1 MQRSIRGFFANKR
14 SVTEGATSSS
24 SQNPRRNDEGE
35 PPAKKSSK
43 ELSPSIDAVTIEP
56 SSNSSVSEA
65 KSVGEEDSQKRSGS
79 ADYLNNAD
87 LSILLK
93 NNSSTQ
99 SLTDKEKYTL
109 LTHHFKPGGRY
120 VFPKTKLHNKMRSF
134 QRSWQTAYPWL
145 VYSESEDG
153 GFCKYCMLFA
163 TYNAAGVLV
172 SSALTNFNKATDILK
187 EHHRKEYHIAASVKA
202 ENFIKIMQKP
212 QKAIS
217 SIIDTQRSTLIEK
230 NRKLLHSII
239 SCIVFC
245 GRQNIALR
253 GHVESTDGE
262 NNAGN
267 FLALLKFRA
276 DAGDEVLA
284 NHFSQATNR
293 AKYTSP
299 TIQNELISILGEQVR
314 ESIVNQ
320 IPFDAPYFSI
330 LADEV
335 TDVSNREQLSL
346 VIRFVDS
353 DGNIH
358 EEFLGFQNLQRIT
371 GEAIASSILD
381 TLPQWNLDIKNC
393 RGQGYDGASNMSSS
407 RRGTQALI
415 REKSPKAVYTHC
427 RAHCLNLTI
436 VHSCDQPLIRNML
449 GTFNEVCNFF
459 KYSPKRN
466 KFLLVVIEKE
476 TPEASKTTLL
486 SLCRTRWVERHE
498 AHEVFF
504 ALLPSILKA
513 LEAMSNERLFADQ
526 FGETTWNWETD
537 SKSKANNLL
546 HAVSNFEFIITQ
558 ITTMK
563 CLSILKP
570 LSIKLQKR
578 DIDVYEAYN
587 HIKDLKGELQDIR
600 GDIDKYCSDW
610 YDTYVDPNNDAVM
623 SSLLCLLP
631 ALLFSREGNPV
642 QAAFQYYADDLPSP
656 QVFDVELFRWRRK
669 WLNADQDHLPSS
681 AAQAL
686 EECNHEFF
694 PNVHKLLR
702 ILCTLP
708 ITSAECERSFSTLR
722 RLKTYLRATMTS
734 ERESGLALMN
744 IHYGRQIDISTTIDL
759 FARKHPRRLLL
770 SDILAE

>member
-1 MQRSIRGFFANKR
+1 
-14 SVTEGATSSS
+14 
-24 SQNPRRNDEGE
+24 
-35 PPAKKSSK
+35 
-43 ELSPSIDAVTIEP
+43 
-56 SSNSSVSEA
+56 
-65 KSVGEEDSQKRSGS
+65 
-79 ADYLNNAD
+79 
-87 LSILLK
+87 
-93 NNSSTQ
+93 
-99 SLTDKEKYTL
+99 
-109 LTHHFKPGGRY
+109 
-120 VFPKTKLHNKMRSF
+120 
-134 QRSWQTAYPWL
+134 
-145 VYSESEDG
+145 
-153 GFCKYCMLFA
+153 MLFA

-299 TIQNELISILGEQVR
+299 TIQNELISILREQIR

-436 VHSCDQPLIRNML
+436 VYSCDQPLIRNML

-526 FGETTWNWETD
+526 FGETTWNWDTD

-558 ITTMK
+558 ITMMK

-610 YDTYVDPNNDAVM
+610 YGMAKTTARKANIEPSMPRVVGRQQHRNNVEAGTPKDYYKRALTIPLLDHLITEIDTYFDPNNDAVM

>member
-1 MQRSIRGFFANKR
+1 
-14 SVTEGATSSS
+14 
-24 SQNPRRNDEGE
+24 
-35 PPAKKSSK
+35 
-43 ELSPSIDAVTIEP
+43 
-56 SSNSSVSEA
+56 
-65 KSVGEEDSQKRSGS
+65 
-79 ADYLNNAD
+79 
-87 LSILLK
+87 
-93 NNSSTQ
+93 
-99 SLTDKEKYTL
+99 
-109 LTHHFKPGGRY
+109 
-120 VFPKTKLHNKMRSF
+120 
-134 QRSWQTAYPWL
+134 
-145 VYSESEDG
+145 
-153 GFCKYCMLFA
+153 MLFA

-253 GHVESTDGE
+253 GHGESTDGE

-299 TIQNELISILGEQVR
+299 TIQNELISILGEQIR

-407 RRGTQALI
+407 RRGTQALV
-415 REKSPKAVYTHC
+415 REK
-427 RAHCLNLTI
+427 
-436 VHSCDQPLIRNML
+436 
-449 GTFNEVCNFF
+449 
-459 KYSPKRN
+459 
-466 KFLLVVIEKE
+466 
-476 TPEASKTTLL
+476 
-486 SLCRTRWVERHE
+486 
-498 AHEVFF
+498 
-504 ALLPSILKA
+504 
-513 LEAMSNERLFADQ
+513 
-526 FGETTWNWETD
+526 
-537 SKSKANNLL
+537 KSKGCVHTLQG
-546 HAVSNFEFIITQ
+546 S
-558 ITTMK
+558 
-563 CLSILKP
+563 LSEP
-570 LSIKLQKR
+570 HNR
-578 DIDVYEAYN
+578 
-587 HIKDLKGELQDIR
+587 
-600 GDIDKYCSDW
+600 
-610 YDTYVDPNNDAVM
+610 
-623 SSLLCLLP
+623 SLL
-631 ALLFSREGNPV
+631 
-642 QAAFQYYADDLPSP
+642 
-656 QVFDVELFRWRRK
+656 
-669 WLNADQDHLPSS
+669 
-681 AAQAL
+681 
-686 EECNHEFF
+686 
-694 PNVHKLLR
+694 
-702 ILCTLP
+702 
-708 ITSAECERSFSTLR
+708 
-722 RLKTYLRATMTS
+722 
-734 ERESGLALMN
+734 
-744 IHYGRQIDISTTIDL
+744 
-759 FARKHPRRLLL
+759 
-770 SDILAE
+770 